1 MDGGSPH
8 EQELLALRRAFL
20 DIADLAQ
27 RATMRL
33 DAYLAQ
39 RETQRPNVIA
49 ERNER
54 NEWSDGSEQGDYS
67 KCSMAVVQALRYME
81 AHCEERIS
89 LARLAH
95 AVGCSRSAL
104 TRAFRRDLGQ
114 TAHAYLVGIR
124 MSRAAACVR
133 MGDKIEAVML
143 GVGFRSKRN
152 FYRQFK
158 AHFGRTPAGYRAQVT
173 ACRGESPP

>member
-8 EQELLALRRAFL
+8 EHELLALRRAFL
-20 DIADLAQ
+20 DIAELAQ

-49 ERNER
+49 ERSER
-54 NEWSDGSEQGDYS
+54 RDWSEGSEQGDRSKYS
-67 KCSMAVVQALRYME
+67 RSVAQALRYME
-81 AHCEERIS
+81 THCEQRIS

-104 TRAFRRDLGQ
+104 TRAFKRDLGQ

-124 MSRAAACVR
+124 MSRAEAGVR

-143 GVGFRSKRN
+143 GAGFRSKRN

-158 AHFGRTPAGYRAQVT
+158 ARFGRTPAGYRAQAMVS
-173 ACRGESPP
+173 RGESPP

>member
-20 DIADLAQ
+20 DIAELAQ

-49 ERNER
+49 ERSER
-54 NEWSDGSEQGDYS
+54 YEWSENSEQADRA
-67 KCSMAVVQALRYME
+67 KCSSAVAEALRYME
-81 AHCEERIS
+81 THCEERIS

-95 AVGCSRSAL
+95 AVGCSRSTL

-114 TAHAYLVGIR
+114 TAHAYLVRIR
-124 MSRAAACVR
+124 MSRAEAGVR
-133 MGDKIEAVML
+133 MGEKIEAVML

-158 AHFGRTPAGYRAQVT
+158 ARFGRTPAGYRAQVT

>member
-20 DIADLAQ
+20 DIAEMAQ
-27 RATMRL
+27 RATIRL

-39 RETQRPNVIA
+39 RETQRPAVITGPS
-49 ERNER
+49 EQSEQ
-54 NEWSDGSEQGDYS
+54 SEQGEQSDRS
-67 KCSMAVVQALRYME
+67 KCSSEVAHAVRYME

-95 AVGCSRSAL
+95 AVGCSRSTL

-114 TAHAYLVGIR
+114 SAHAYLVGIR
-124 MSRAAACVR
+124 MERAAAGVR
-133 MGDKIEAVML
+133 TGDKIEAVML

-158 AHFGRTPAGYRAQVT
+158 ARFGRTPAGYRAQIM
-173 ACRGESPP
+173 ACREGSPR